1 LEIHLVGHSAGSI
14 MLGHLLSVMAA
25 RGLEGRVASTHLYA
39 PACTVQFA
47 NRYYAP
53 HRELMKRLNLS
64 ILSDKLERDDNV
76 AAVYRKSLL
85 YFVSNALE
93 PDVRTPLLG
102 MANVLD
108 PSYNAWD
115 GSSATGE
122 ALGNWRNAVAASGLG
137 ARIRVLDH
145 DKVPV
150 ALPQQLISA
159 SHGSFDNDIEQ
170 VGQTLSLITG
180 QPALGVPVTDL
191 RGF

>member
-1 LEIHLVGHSAGSI
+1 
-14 MLGHLLSVMAA
+14 MAA
-25 RGLEGRVASTHLYA
+25 
-39 PACTVQFA
+39 
-47 NRYYAP
+47 
-53 HRELMKRLNLS
+53 
-64 ILSDKLERDDNV
+64 I
-76 AAVYRKSLL
+76 YRKSLL

-102 MANVLD
+102 MANVLE
-108 PSYNAWD
+108 PAYNAWD

-137 ARIRVLDH
+137 ARIRVIDH

-150 ALPQQLISA
+150 ALPDQNISA
-159 SHGSFDNDIEQ
+159 NHGNFDNDVEQ

-180 QPALGVPVTDL
+180 QPALPLPVTDL